1 MQTGPL
7 SLPSVNTGGD
17 IGPHRFPAGAYR
29 ANLYVYDPFGRI
41 DWYALAPQS
50 FAEGRYFTIGRG
62 ADCDIAL
69 DDGAVSSRHAFIA
82 AEDGELIL
90 RDLRSTNG
98 TTVNGEPLTEHML
111 QHGDVIRLGATD
123 IRFLFSLV
131 RSPVQL
137 VLDFTEGQNAGKSVA
152 TYGASTHIGRFNCA
166 INLAGDGVAAQHA
179 RVDAFGEELI
189 YVVSLHP
196 DNETW
201 LNGERVVGIAPA
213 RQGDVLRVGEHAI
226 VLRVVEGDAEDVPRG
241 EGTLQVGQGEGGT
254 AHDPV
259 ARVSA
264 SQIARLEAH
273 LRDHQPERQVQVSTA
288 PPTAFAPPPARAHAE
303 AAVVAELAAA
313 RPAAAAPPRR
323 RRGLWLLLLLPAL
336 AAGLV
341 VGAWVVKLPRATVL
355 TGEVVGSDAQAV
367 PLKSPL
373 AGRVD
378 AVSVAV
384 GGEVAVGQAVAVV
397 VDAAAEARLAIV
409 AEQIKGLEAQ
419 PQVERVV
426 AAPVPSELLRAL
438 RIAEQE
444 REDTAIA
451 VASAQRAFERRE
463 MTLDQVEAA
472 KERAE
477 RARREV
483 YAVQARVDE
492 ARSRRTVVKEG
503 GPSEADYQHI
513 ERLVAEREALQKR
526 LKVPVLA
533 DEAGRVARLT
543 VEPGAVVVAGQALAE
558 LQQGQTRRGL
568 RLHVPH
574 AQVQPVEAAGAGTLR
589 APGIRPL
596 TVTLGTAAVRADA
609 DGTFPMDL
617 PLPAVAEG
625 ELGPGTTVEVEVAL
639 PEERALLALW
649 RRARGLF
656 D

>member
-1 MQTGPL
+1 M
-7 SLPSVNTGGD
+7 NTGGD
-17 IGPHRFPAGAYR
+17 IGQHRFLAGAYR

-69 DDGAVSSRHAFIA
+69 DDGAVSSRHAFIS
-82 AEDGELIL
+82 AEEGELIL

-98 TTVNGEPLTEHML
+98 ISVNGEALTEHTL

-123 IRFLFSLV
+123 IRFLFSLM

-137 VLDFTEGQNAGKSVA
+137 VLDFTAGPNAGKSVA

-196 DNETW
+196 DNDTW
-201 LNGERVVGIAPA
+201 LNDERVQGIAPA

-226 VLRVVEGDAEDVPRG
+226 VLRVMDADRDDAPPGD
-241 EGTLQVGQGEGGT
+241 GTLQVGQGEGGP

-273 LRDHQPERQVQVSTA
+273 LRDHLPERSEPVATVPPSALPA
-288 PPTAFAPPPARAHAE
+288 PAPRAHAE

-313 RPAAAAPPRR
+313 RPAAARAPAPPRR

-341 VGAWVVKLPRATVL
+341 VGAWVVKLPRATTL
-355 TGEVVGSDAQAV
+355 AGEIVGTDANAVVIKA
-367 PLKSPL
+367 PL
-373 AGRVD
+373 AGRVE
-378 AVSVAV
+378 AVTLTAGGDVALGTPVAV
-384 GGEVAVGQAVAVV
+384 I
-397 VDAAAEARLAIV
+397 VDAATEARLAAV
-409 AEQIKGLEAQ
+409 AAQIKALEAQ
-419 PQVERVV
+419 TPVERVV
-426 AAPVPSELLRAL
+426 AAGVPAELLRAL
-438 RIAEQE
+438 RVAEQE
-444 REDTAIA
+444 REDTSIA
-451 VASAQRAFERRE
+451 LASAQRAFDRRE

-472 KERAE
+472 KARAE

-492 ARSRRTVVKEG
+492 ARGRRTVVKEG
-503 GPSEADYQHI
+503 ASEQDYQRI
-513 ERLVAEREALQKR
+513 AALVAEREALQRR

-533 DEAGRVARLT
+533 DESGRVERVLAA
-543 VEPGAVVVAGQALAE
+543 VGAPVVAGQVLAE
-558 LQQGQTRRGL
+558 ISQGQTRRAL
-568 RLHVPH
+568 RLHVP
-574 AQVQPVEAAGAGTLR
+574 ANQVQPIEAAGEGTLKV
-589 APGIRPL
+589 AGIRPL
-596 TVTLGTAAVRADA
+596 TVTLGTAALRADA

-617 PLPAVAEG
+617 PVPAVAEG
-625 ELGPGTTVEVEVAL
+625 ELTPGASVEVEVAL
-639 PEERALLALW
+639 PEERALFALW
-649 RRARGLF
+649 RRAQALF